1 MPTPSCR
8 AERSVNPFALGWPV
22 PGTSLFGGRLVRN
35 GNTMG
40 PTAQPK
46 FGMFQ
51 LPGQMHGRF
60 FLALGG
66 GTSNAVG
73 GKKGDD
79 AMDVDE
85 PGK

>member
-1 MPTPSCR
+1 M
-8 AERSVNPFALGWPV
+8 

-46 FGMFQ
+46 FRMFR
-51 LPGQMHGRF
+51 LPGQMHGRGF
-60 FLALGG
+60 VGPGG

-85 PGK
+85 QGK